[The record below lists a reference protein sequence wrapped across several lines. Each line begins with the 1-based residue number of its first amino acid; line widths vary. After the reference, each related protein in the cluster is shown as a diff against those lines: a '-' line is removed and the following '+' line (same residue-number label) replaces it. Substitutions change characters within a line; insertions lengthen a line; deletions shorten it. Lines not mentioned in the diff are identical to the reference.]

1 MLVEKGHSVLA
12 IGQNSG
18 EVAGVKIQTK
28 AIPLKNIDT
37 IGLYLNPA
45 RQRDYYNYIIEAK
58 PKRVI
63 LILERRILGLSII
76 GIK

>member
-1 MLVEKGHSVLA
+1 MLVEKDIQFL
-12 IGQNSG
+12 QLD
-18 EVAGVKIQTK
+18 KIQEKLQVLKYKPK

-63 LILERRILGLSII
+63 LILEQRILSFNYWN
-76 GIK
+76 

>member
-28 AIPLKNIDT
+28 SNTTKK
-37 IGLYLNPA
+37 Y
-45 RQRDYYNYIIEAK
+45 
-58 PKRVI
+58 
-63 LILERRILGLSII
+63 
-76 GIK
+76 

>member
-1 MLVEKGHSVLA
+1 LKKGHSVLA

-28 AIPLKNIDT
+28 TPLKIIDT

-45 RQRDYYNYIIEAK
+45 RQRDYYNYIIGSKTKTCNFNPGTRE
-58 PKRVI
+58 
-63 LILERRILGLSII
+63 S
-76 GIK
+76 